1 MTFLCRLPTTAMQL
15 HILLDIQ
22 VLHIGCWATV
32 DTLNINQTQDLK
44 CKLANA
50 KNKSLLHNHLI
61 LPSSRVLHWVL
72 DHLPRAG
79 GWKTPFWILHIITHI
94 CSVLDHQRPLPK
106 WTIAQ
111 LPSSRVLHIECWT
124 TNQGQERP
132 LWIFI
137 RGLCLLGGTVFTSV
151 IERSHCHHLKY
162 AMSDF

>member
-15 HILLDIQ
+15 HVLPDIQ
-22 VLHIGCWATV
+22 VLRIDCWATV
-32 DTLNINQTQDLK
+32 AREEDKATHVNWQMKTNFFVSQ
-44 CKLANA
+44 
-50 KNKSLLHNHLI
+50 SLRISELERITH
-61 LPSSRVLHWVL
+61 VLSVGP
-72 DHLPRAG
+72 PRAG
-79 GWKTPFWILHIITHI
+79 GWKTPFWICYIITYM
-94 CSVLDHQRPLPK
+94 LDHQHLPK
-106 WTIAQ
+106 WTIAR